1 MSMHVFVLRNAGPKE
16 EFCTVHVYMYITNV
30 QLFQNVVIFVA
41 YAYDTI
47 SYVVSFFDS
56 FSRYALR
63 HVPEENLVLC
73 IHVT

>member
-1 MSMHVFVLRNAGPKE
+1 
-16 EFCTVHVYMYITNV
+16 MYITNV

-41 YAYDTI
+41 YAYDTK